1 MRVNKPWK
9 RQRQS
14 EYLPLSRS
22 HYIYCEGTK
31 TEPSYFRNFANC
43 INFNPIYKNMTI
55 EVIGCAKGTKRVLEQ
70 ALVDIK
76 ERNIHSADIWCVYD
90 KDDFPKDDFDNV
102 SLRINTLNT
111 QEQYLSRDIRF
122 HSAWSNECIEFWF
135 LLHFEYMT
143 SNILRSDYVSKLS
156 SHFKEALKAKYQ
168 KNDQDIFNHL
178 IEANG
183 SPKLAIRYAKK
194 ILNENKGQSPSK
206 IAPGTAV
213 HELVEQLAH
222 YLPKEMK
229 GHFF

>member
-31 TEPSYFRNFANC
+31 TEPSYFRNFANR
-43 INFNPIYKNMTI
+43 INSNPIYKNMKI
-55 EVIGCAKGTKRVLEQ
+55 EVIGCAKGTKRVLGQ
-70 ALVDIK
+70 ALADTK
-76 ERNIHSADIWCVYD
+76 ERGVQDADIWCVYD

-102 SLRINTLNT
+102 SLRIQTLNT
-111 QEQYLSRDIRF
+111 QKEYQSKDICF

-156 SHFKEALKAKYQ
+156 FHFKEALKVKYQ
-168 KNDQDIFNHL
+168 KNDPDIFNHL

-194 ILNENKGQSPSK
+194 ILNEYRGQSPSK

-229 GHFF
+229 GHFL